1 MNEYVFE
8 VRLRA
13 VVRVR
18 ASDEGVAREVVPSV
32 LGAPGSVE
40 INLANENNAWLGRRA
55 TVTEVDFMHET
66 GPRLLKDDAAR
77 PQTGSP
83 GAKTSRGQIGG
94 LRPRDPRNPRSSH
107 P

>member
-8 VRLRA
+8 VMLRA

-40 INLANENNAWLGRRA
+40 INLANENNAALGQRA
-55 TVTEVDFMHET
+55 TVTKVDFMQKT
-66 GPRLLKDDAAR
+66 GPRLLKDNVAR

-83 GAKTSRGQIGG
+83 QAKTSTWAERRVAAAR
-94 LRPRDPRNPRSSH
+94 LR
-107 P
+107 

>member
-13 VVRVR
+13 VVRVQ
-18 ASDEGVAREVVPSV
+18 ASEEGVAREAVPSV

-40 INLANENNAWLGRRA
+40 INLANENNAWLGQRA
-55 TVTEVDFMHET
+55 TVTDVDFMHET
-66 GPRLLKDDAAR
+66 GPRLLKDHVAR

-83 GAKTSRGQIGG
+83 RAKTSRGEIAG
-94 LRPRDPRNPRSSH
+94 LRPRDPP
-107 P
+107 